1 MSELE
6 KELHQTMT
14 RVFGFTKF
22 RPGQQEIVETV
33 ASGGNA
39 LVVMPTGGG
48 KSLCYQ
54 LPALV
59 RPGMGVVVSPL
70 IALMRDQVLA
80 LREAGVKAEFL
91 NSTLSNED
99 HRRVLSAIRQG
110 EVEMLYLAPERI
122 LMEGCREMLSSV
134 SLSLIAVDEAHCIS
148 QWGHDFRPEYAALG
162 SLREVLTSVPWIALT
177 ATADAPTQKDIA
189 ERLNLD
195 PYTLFSYGFD
205 RPNIQYRISLKDEPR
220 RQLLSFIHSKYP
232 KDSGIIYCMSRK
244 KVEETAAWL
253 TERGLSKVVPYHA
266 GLSQEIRQAN
276 QDLFINEEGVVVV
289 ATIAFGMG
297 IDKPNVRYVV
307 HMDLPKTV
315 EAYYQETGR
324 AGRDGLPS
332 TALLLYSL
340 SDIVALKQMM
350 LSNSTAQEHLIIEQR
365 KLTALLGICETSG
378 CRRAA
383 LLRCF
388 GEELEK
394 PCMNCDNCLEPP
406 EVWDGTVEAQKF
418 LSAVYRTGQR
428 FGAGYVA
435 SVLRGES
442 DERITRLR
450 HDSLSLYGIGAE
462 RESKSWMSIARQL
475 VSLGHLSVD
484 MSGYGGLSLTPSA
497 EAVLKGRIEVLFRK
511 DAEAAKTR
519 VTKRSLQKSAVA
531 LATSEEERLFDKLR
545 VERLSIAK
553 AANVPPYVV
562 FHDSVLREIASR
574 KPRSVNDLLEI
585 TGVGQKKADKYGEIF
600 LEVVKQHED
609 GGLVVGGAGR
619 R

>member
-1 MSELE
+1 MSETE
-6 KELHQTMT
+6 KELRDAMG

-22 RPGQQEIVETV
+22 RPGQREIVETV
-33 ASGGNA
+33 TAGGNA

-91 NSTLSNED
+91 NSTLSNEE
-99 HRRVLSAIRQG
+99 HRRVLSAIRKG

-122 LMEGCREMLSSV
+122 LMEGCREMLASV
-134 SLSLIAVDEAHCIS
+134 PLSLIAVDEAHCIS

-162 SLREVLTSVPWIALT
+162 SLREILTSVPWIALT
-177 ATADAPTQKDIA
+177 ATADGPTQEDIA
-189 ERLNLD
+189 KRLQLD

-205 RPNIQYRISLKDEPR
+205 RPNIQYRIALKDEPR
-220 RQLLSFIHSKYP
+220 RQLLSFIHAKYP

-253 TERGLSKVVPYHA
+253 QERGLTKVVPYHA
-266 GLSQEIRQAN
+266 GLPQEVRQAN

-350 LSNSTAQEHLIIEQR
+350 LSNSTAQEQLQIEQR

-378 CRRAA
+378 CRREA
-383 LLRCF
+383 LLRYF
-388 GEELEK
+388 GEELAK

-428 FGAGYVA
+428 FGAGYIA
-435 SVLRGES
+435 SVLRGET
-442 DERITRLR
+442 DERISRLR
-450 HDSLSLYGIGAE
+450 HDSLTLYGIGSD
-462 RESKSWMSIARQL
+462 REAKSWMSIARQL
-475 VSLGHLSVD
+475 VSLGHLAVD
-484 MSGYGGLSLTPSA
+484 ISGYGGLSLTSSA
-497 EAVLKGRIEVLFRK
+497 ESVLKGRVEVFFRK

-519 VTKRSLQKSAVA
+519 ISKKSLQKSAVA
-531 LATSEEERLFDKLR
+531 LASSEEERLFDKLR

-562 FHDSVLREIASR
+562 FHDSVLREMAAR
-574 KPRSVNDLLEI
+574 KPQSVNELLEI
-585 TGVGQKKADKYGEIF
+585 TGVGQKKADKYGRHF
-600 LEVVKQHED
+600 LEIVKQYE
-609 GGLVVGGAGR
+609 AE
-619 R
+619 